1 MTKDLQ
7 ATARQASSPTGVPT
21 AFLEKGCTGK
31 MPLAPRSR
39 VTNNTVTNNLGRD
52 QVLPYSEI
60 QHHHGGSLPI
70 PGTRQSPAEQTGQK
84 GSGGARNGTVL
95 RPTCVR
101 NIRKGKTKQEINQ
114 FEDYK

>member
-84 GSGGARNGTVL
+84 GSGGARNGTAQCSGPPV
-95 RPTCVR
+95 
-101 NIRKGKTKQEINQ
+101 
-114 FEDYK
+114 